1 MKKLILS
8 LMTVLMVLAIMPSN
22 LQAVT
27 EKGKTTTVAA
37 TTVESNEAAVLITR
51 LNEIKAMDMSTLT
64 AVDKKQVRNEL
75 RSIRATLNQMDGGII
90 YISAGGLLLIIIL
103 LIIFL

>member
-1 MKKLILS
+1 
-8 LMTVLMVLAIMPSN
+8 MTVLMVLAIMPSN

-37 TTVESNEAAVLITR
+37 TSVESNEAAVLITR
-51 LNEIKAMDMSTLT
+51 LNEIKAMDMSTLSS
-64 AVDKKQVRNEL
+64 VDKKQVRSEL
-75 RSIRATLNQMDGGII
+75 RSIRATLNQMDGGVI